1 MYNQIWLNL
10 PIDDH
15 HFGYI
20 ERQKKPGHILRNTI
34 SCIKQLSI
42 TPHTSPPIQ
51 PQLEMTNQTMT
62 KQHQKRHKKMTQ
74 NAHKLLCGSRKS
86 KKRNPPPPPILGG
99 VGGGVGGGT
108 ITRTYR
114 VLNCLGME
122 HAQNGKQKMWET
134 LLGKEGL
141 QEKQSGM
148 NEKERRRRPYYYYY
162 PHGTFTRVMKTVVNS
177 HPSSPAPQR
186 YLTHIFFQ
194 VSKKP
199 FLT

>member
-122 HAQNGKQKMWET
+122 HAQNGKQKM
-134 LLGKEGL
+134 
-141 QEKQSGM
+141 
-148 NEKERRRRPYYYYY
+148 
-162 PHGTFTRVMKTVVNS
+162 
-177 HPSSPAPQR
+177 
-186 YLTHIFFQ
+186 
-194 VSKKP
+194 
-199 FLT
+199 